1 MRRGGGCGGFGGFGL
16 LGVWMAKIVGNLWKM
31 IGGHKAPHMFAVH
44 YRVPKFGLII
54 ERRCSLYPLSV
65 QSQAG
70 YVGFDY
76 GGLQSTELHTVLS
89 RPSGCV
95 TWISC

>member
-1 MRRGGGCGGFGGFGL
+1 MGPFTCARLQADPFGSRAQRTAQPSDAARWGVVGGFGGVGL

-54 ERRCSLYPLSV
+54 ERRCSHLPAYTL
-65 QSQAG
+65 
-70 YVGFDY
+70 
-76 GGLQSTELHTVLS
+76 
-89 RPSGCV
+89 
-95 TWISC
+95 